1 MPKLRDLD
9 LVNYPGNLRQNDQRI
24 LVCHFSLREKS
35 SALINIQ
42 NAQDLSL
49 RSR

>member
-1 MPKLRDLD
+1 MEYLFD
-9 LVNYPGNLRQNDQRI
+9 YPENLRQNDQKF

-35 SALINIQ
+35 SALIKIPS
-42 NAQDLSL
+42 AQDLSL